1 MRGGAVGAG
10 PCGIDDLGMDTTLTH
25 EPAWRAVLRP
35 LITARGWTAL
45 THNLL
50 GLPLGVAYF
59 TWLVTGLAVGLGLA
73 ITLLGIPL
81 LTLVFATV
89 RPLLAFERGLANSML
104 GAEIPASRLAPAGE
118 GVWGRLKAYWT
129 DGATWRG
136 ITYLLWRFPIG
147 TATFTVAVAT
157 YASALYL
164 IAAPIIAPFG
174 AIELGFWTPDSVL
187 DALPLVPAGL
197 ALLLASGWIS
207 EGMAAGS
214 RAFARWGAR

>member
-1 MRGGAVGAG
+1 
-10 PCGIDDLGMDTTLTH
+10 MDTTLAPT
-25 EPAWRAVLRP
+25 PFWRAVLRP
-35 LITARGWTAL
+35 FVTARGYGAL

-59 TWLVTGLAVGLGLA
+59 TWLVTGLALGLGLA
-73 ITLLGIPL
+73 ITLVGIPL

-89 RPLLAFERGLANSML
+89 RPLLAGERALANGLL
-104 GAEIPASRLAPAGE
+104 GADIPASDLAPRGE
-118 GVWGRLKAYWT
+118 GWLGRLKAYWT

-164 IAAPIIAPFG
+164 LAAPIVAPFD
-174 AIELGFWTPDSVL
+174 AIELGFWAPDSVL
-187 DALPLVPAGL
+187 DGLALVPAGL

-214 RAFARWGAR
+214 RTFARWGAR

>member
-1 MRGGAVGAG
+1 MHRLRSGAWPTACSTRTS
-10 PCGIDDLGMDTTLTH
+10 P
-25 EPAWRAVLRP
+25 RP
-35 LITARGWTAL
+35 ISPPR
-45 THNLL
+45 
-50 GLPLGVAYF
+50 
-59 TWLVTGLAVGLGLA
+59 
-73 ITLLGIPL
+73 
-81 LTLVFATV
+81 
-89 RPLLAFERGLANSML
+89 
-104 GAEIPASRLAPAGE
+104 GE
-118 GVWGRLKAYWT
+118 GGWLGRLKAYWT

-164 IAAPIIAPFG
+164 IAAPIIAPFD
-174 AIELGFWTPDSVL
+174 AIELGFWTPDSAV

-214 RAFARWGAR
+214 RAFARWGARPSVGPRA

>member
-1 MRGGAVGAG
+1 
-10 PCGIDDLGMDTTLTH
+10 MDTALAPT
-25 EPAWRAVLRP
+25 PFWRAVLRP
-35 LITARGWTAL
+35 FVTARGYGAL

-50 GLPLGVAYF
+50 GLPLGVAYL
-59 TWLVTGLAVGLGLA
+59 TWLVTGLASGLGLA
-73 ITLLGIPL
+73 LTLAGIPL

-89 RPLLAFERGLANSML
+89 RPLLAGERALANGL
-104 GAEIPASRLAPAGE
+104 LDADIPASDLAPRGE
-118 GVWGRLKAYWT
+118 GGWLGRLKAYWT

-164 IAAPIIAPFG
+164 IAAPIIAPFD
-174 AIELGFWTPDSVL
+174 AIELGFWTPDSAV

-214 RAFARWGAR
+214 RAFARLGAR